1 MNSNNNTKSNFGKWG
16 WSMII
21 YCAISYYLAAALSTD
36 ALNWFPAAFQA
47 YHGWGEEFVNTCNAM
62 AGIGGWIGV
71 GAAIVFSM
79 MTAKKGSRFMALFGN
94 IVTGIL
100 CLIMAFTGSQP
111 IFYLMIIC
119 LTFVGRQHPA
129 ERGTKQHHEC
139 MVPEEKRSCAGM
151 GFHGSA
157 DLHRYH
163 YSDLQCHR

>member
-119 LTFVGRQHPA
+119 LTFVGGNIQLNV
-129 ERGTKQHHEC
+129 
-139 MVPEEKRSCAGM
+139 VPNNIMNVWFPKKRVLHWDGLPWGCR
-151 GFHGSA
+151 SA
-157 DLHRYH
+157 PLP
-163 YSDLQCHR
+163 SF